1 MPTSWPSVLLFIA
14 LVAPGLLFDQLSE
27 RRLVR
32 AKESAF
38 REVSRIV
45 VASLVFSGTAI
56 VVTILA
62 HALQSRW
69 FQSRWFLDLAP
80 AIRGGWGY
88 VNEHLGQATTTL
100 VLGICIAMLLAAI
113 TNWLM
118 GNGAPKL
125 QQQSAWSLVLKPK
138 GLPAGWAPYAHVT
151 LNDGSL
157 ARGKVTYFSPDHDL
171 ENREL
176 VLQSPIQTRAA
187 GAIPGASLKLQ
198 PHLGAVVVAGKNISR
213 LDIEYVQPPQPLQ
226 E

>member
-56 VVTILA
+56 LVTILA
-62 HALQSRW
+62 HHLQSRW

-118 GNGAPKL
+118 GRGAPKL

-138 GLPAGWAPYAHVT
+138 GLPAW
-151 LNDGSL
+151 
-157 ARGKVTYFSPDHDL
+157 
-171 ENREL
+171 
-176 VLQSPIQTRAA
+176 
-187 GAIPGASLKLQ
+187 
-198 PHLGAVVVAGKNISR
+198 LG
-213 LDIEYVQPPQPLQ
+213 PLRPCDP

>member
-27 RRLVR
+27 GRLVR

-45 VASLVFSGTAI
+45 VASLVFSGTA
-56 VVTILA
+56 VLVTIFA
-62 HALQSRW
+62 HALQP
-69 FQSRWFLDLAP
+69 RWFLDLAP

-100 VLGICIAMLLAAI
+100 VLGICIAMLLAAV

-118 GNGAPKL
+118 AYGAPKL
-125 QQQSAWSLVLKPK
+125 QPRSAWSLVLKPK
-138 GLPAGWAPYAHVT
+138 GLPDGWVPYAHLT

-171 ENREL
+171 ENREI
-176 VLQSPIQTRAA
+176 VLQPPLQTRSA
-187 GAIPGASLKLQ
+187 GAAPGASLELQ
-198 PHLGAVVVAGKNISR
+198 PNLRAVVVAGKNISR
-213 LDIEYVQPPQPLQ
+213 LDIEYVQP
-226 E
+226 